1 MCCTCQSTKHYPVCV
16 AAMHCH
22 FILIFLTYYDGD
34 DEEDID
40 NGDNGVCVGKP
51 KKKQLAILIG
61 RLMCLFIFPKFR
73 EAIIIRIMKN
83 QLDQWIIFYLLENL
97 KTFLNDVISKQ
108 ERP

>member
-1 MCCTCQSTKHYPVCV
+1 MWCLVHGLASYLIHKVKLQFVIFVLFGENIYCKDMSGMCCTCQSTKHYPVCV

-51 KKKQLAILIG
+51 KKK
-61 RLMCLFIFPKFR
+61 
-73 EAIIIRIMKN
+73 
-83 QLDQWIIFYLLENL
+83 
-97 KTFLNDVISKQ
+97 
-108 ERP
+108 